1 MNDEINIRSDEV
13 REVMEKIPGWLIRWG
28 TTLIFL
34 IIILVITGSHFLNY
48 PTIIHSKIVVTTE
61 NPPASLIA
69 RASGRMSN
77 IFVQD
82 NQKVKTNQIIAI
94 IENPAN
100 FQHVRLLNDKLKYVN
115 HFIEKYQP
123 EILSLF
129 NSTLDLGELQS
140 PYTALVKQM
149 YDYKN
154 FIDLDYH
161 NKKIKS
167 LNEEL
172 RYYNGY
178 SWKLKKQSKILSDKT
193 KLSGR
198 QFKRDSILYTSGVIS
213 NAEYEKSKSGLLDEE
228 YNLEQVQLSLSSNQI
243 QIAGLKKQILELQ
256 LEQSEAK
263 KRMKTVLQES
273 YDNLNAEIAKWEL
286 KYILKSPIDGTI
298 TFTKIWS
305 ENQTV
310 REGETVFTIIPE
322 SPGKIIGKIKLP
334 IVGSGKVKPGQD
346 VNIKFDNYPYLE
358 YGLVKGKVKTISQVP
373 EGDYYIVEVSLTNG
387 LVTFYDKKLEFTQEM
402 PGQAEIITE
411 KLSLLRRIMNPLKYL
426 IEKNLRD

>member
-28 TTLIFL
+28 TTLLFLIIFL
-34 IIILVITGSHFLNY
+34 IIAGSHFLNY

-69 RASGRMSN
+69 RSSGRLSN
-77 IFVQD
+77 IFVKD
-82 NQKVKTNQIIAI
+82 NQKIRINQIIAI

-100 FQHVRLLNDKLKYVN
+100 YQHVSLLNDKLKYVN
-115 HFIEKYQP
+115 NFINHYQP
-123 EILSLF
+123 EIISLF
-129 NSTLDLGELQS
+129 NSTLDLGELQN

-178 SWKLKKQSKILSDKT
+178 SWKLKKQSNILSDKV
-193 KLSGR
+193 KLSKR
-198 QFKRDSILYTSGVIS
+198 QFKRDSILYASGVIS
-213 NAEYEKSKSGLLDEE
+213 NAEFEKSKSGLLDEE

-263 KRMKTVLQES
+263 KTMKTILQES

-387 LVTFYDKKLEFTQEM
+387 LVTFYGKKLEFTQEM

-426 IEKNLRD
+426 IEKNLKG